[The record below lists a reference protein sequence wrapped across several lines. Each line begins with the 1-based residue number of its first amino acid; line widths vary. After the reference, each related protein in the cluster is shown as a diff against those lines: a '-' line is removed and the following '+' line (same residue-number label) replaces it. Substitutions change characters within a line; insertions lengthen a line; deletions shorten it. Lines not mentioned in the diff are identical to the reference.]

1 MTKSLLSKIHSPH
14 DVKALTKNDL
24 PRLIQ
29 EIRTEL
35 IETVTKNG
43 GHLASNLGLVELTV
57 AIHRI
62 FSSPQDHII
71 FDVGHQSYVHK
82 LLTGRYEAFH
92 TLRQSGGLSGFTKR
106 TESAHDPFGAGHSS
120 TSLSAALGFAYA
132 DYLNK
137 KNDYTVV
144 ILGDGAYT
152 GGMIHE
158 ALNNINRHLHLLIIL
173 N

>member
-1 MTKSLLSKIHSPH
+1 MTKSLLSKIHSPQ

-82 LLTGRYEAFH
+82 LLTDDM
-92 TLRQSGGLSGFTKR
+92 KR
-106 TESAHDPFGAGHSS
+106 SIHFGNRVDYPDLQNVRKVRMIHLVRD
-120 TSLSAALGFAYA
+120 TAALPFPQPL
-132 DYLNK
+132 DLP
-137 KNDYTVV
+137 
-144 ILGDGAYT
+144 
-152 GGMIHE
+152 MP
-158 ALNNINRHLHLLIIL
+158 II
-173 N
+173 

>member
-1 MTKSLLSKIHSPH
+1 MTKSLLSKIHTPQ

-71 FDVGHQSYVHK
+71 
-82 LLTGRYEAFH
+82 LTWDIKVMY
-92 TLRQSGGLSGFTKR
+92 TSCLPDDMKR
-106 TESAHDPFGAGHSS
+106 SIHFGNRVDYPDLQNARKVRMIHLVRD
-120 TSLSAALGFAYA
+120 TAALPFPQPL
-132 DYLNK
+132 D
-137 KNDYTVV
+137 
-144 ILGDGAYT
+144 
-152 GGMIHE
+152 
-158 ALNNINRHLHLLIIL
+158 LLMPII
-173 N
+173 